1 MIKVDF
7 ENKTYTCPFCEHDQ
21 VYMVREKYWRIGSC
35 VLDEIGF
42 YKINKDSNIQPEIL
56 PNYSDTEMKIY
67 SFKCSNGKCG
77 KICVVAINKTNGK
90 QFDIFPEITF
100 KHYPDY
106 IPSAIRS
113 DYEEAS
119 MIIEKSP
126 KASATL
132 LRRCLQ
138 GMIRD
143 FHNVKGKNLH
153 DEVKQLKDIV
163 SDTQWKAIDG
173 LRKIGN
179 IGAHMEEDVNLIID
193 IDDDEAKKLKK
204 LIEMLLDKWY
214 VTRHEEEQVCK
225 DIIEISEEKQ
235 KQKNKIG

>member
-7 ENKTYTCPFCEHDQ
+7 KNKTYTCPFCEYEQSYKIDNN
-21 VYMVREKYWRIGSC
+21 YEDGTCMV
-35 VLDEIGF
+35 DEVGF
-42 YKINKDSNIQPEIL
+42 YKEYISGSQPKI
-56 PNYSDTEMKIY
+56 PFNYLDTEMKVY
-67 SFKCSNGKCG
+67 SFECNSRECG
-77 KICVVAINKTNGK
+77 KICVVAINKTSGK
-90 QFDIFPEITF
+90 QIDIFPEATF

-106 IPSAIRS
+106 IPFQIRS

-138 GMIRD
+138 GMIED
-143 FHNVKGKNLH
+143 FWNIKNKNLY
-153 DEVKQLKDIV
+153 EQIKQLEGKV
-163 SDTQWKAIDG
+163 TTLQWKAIDG

-179 IGAHMEEDVNLIID
+179 IAAHMQDDVNLIIK
-193 IDDDEAKKLKK
+193 IDDGEAKKLKQ

-214 VTRHEEEQVCK
+214 VARYEEEQACK
-225 DIIEISEEKQ
+225 NIIEISEEKQ
-235 KQKNKIG
+235 KQKNKIR

>member
-21 VYMVREKYWRIGSC
+21 AFMVYEKYLGIGSC
-35 VLDEIGF
+35 VISEIGF
-42 YKINKDSNIQPEIL
+42 YRTHPNFEQPEI
-56 PNYSDTEMKIY
+56 PYRHSGSEMTVYSL
-67 SFKCSNGKCG
+67 KCSNNNCD
-77 KICVVAINKTNGK
+77 KICVVAINKISGK
-90 QFDIFPEITF
+90 QIDIFPEVTF

-106 IPSAIRS
+106 IPYAIRS

-143 FHNVKGKNLH
+143 FWKIDGKNLY
-153 DEVKQLKDIV
+153 EEIQQLEGKV
-163 SDTQWKAIDG
+163 TPQQWKAIDG

-179 IGAHMEEDVNLIID
+179 IGAHMESDVNLIID
-193 IDDDEAKKLKK
+193 IDDGEAKKLQK

-214 VTRHEEEQVCK
+214 IARYEEEKLCEE
-225 DIIEISEEKQ
+225 INEISEEKQ
-235 KQKNKIG
+235 REKIR

>member
-21 VYMVREKYWRIGSC
+21 VYMVREKYLKIGSC
-35 VLDEIGF
+35 VVDEVGF
-42 YKINKDSNIQPEIL
+42 YKTNKDGNIQFKTPL
-56 PNYSDTEMKIY
+56 NYLDTEMKVY
-67 SFKCSNGKCG
+67 SFECNNGECR

-90 QFDIFPEITF
+90 QFDIFPEVTF
-100 KHYPDY
+100 KQYPAY
-106 IPSAIRS
+106 IPSVIRS

-143 FHNVKGKNLH
+143 FWKIDGKNLY
-153 DEVKQLKDIV
+153 EEIQQLEGKV
-163 SDTQWKAIDG
+163 TSQQWKAIDG

-179 IGAHMEEDVNLIID
+179 IGAHMESDVNLIID
-193 IDDDEAKKLKK
+193 IDDGEAKKLQK

-214 VTRHEEEQVCK
+214 VARYEEEQVCK

-235 KQKNKIG
+235 KQKNKIR

>member
-7 ENKTYTCPFCEHDQ
+7 DNDTYICPFCEHSQAWDRGKNCTID
-21 VYMVREKYWRIGSC
+21 Y
-35 VLDEIGF
+35 IGF
-42 YKINKDSNIQPEIL
+42 FTTCGISNIPS
-56 PNYSDTEMKIY
+56 NHSNTEMKVY
-67 SFKCSNGKCG
+67 SFKCSNRECY
-77 KICVVAINKTNGK
+77 KICVVAINRTSGK
-90 QFDIFPEITF
+90 QFDIFPEVTF

-119 MIIEKSP
+119 IIIEKSP

-143 FHNVKGKNLH
+143 FWEIEGKNLY
-153 DEVKQLKDIV
+153 EEIKQLEGKV
-163 SDTQWKAIDG
+163 TAPQWKAIDG
-173 LRKIGN
+173 LRKLGN
-179 IGAHMEEDVNLIID
+179 IGAHMEKDVNLIID
-193 IDDDEAKKLKK
+193 IDYDEAKKLQK

-214 VTRHEEEQVCK
+214 VARYEEEQVCK